1 MSFQWYIIEL
11 VPVVHSVG
19 FNEFQY
25 IIELHSV
32 GFNEFPV
39 VHNSYIL
46 WVLMSFQWYIIELH
60 SVGFNEFP
68 VVHNRVTFCG
78 F

>member
-1 MSFQWYIIEL
+1 M
-11 VPVVHSVG
+11 
-19 FNEFQY
+19 
-25 IIELHSV
+25 

>member
-1 MSFQWYIIEL
+1 M
-11 VPVVHSVG
+11 G
-19 FNEFQY
+19 FNEFQWY

-32 GFNEFPV
+32 GFNE
-39 VHNSYIL
+39 
-46 WVLMSFQWYIIELH
+46 FQWYIIELH

>member
-1 MSFQWYIIEL
+1 MGFNEFPVVHNRVTFCVLMSFQW
-11 VPVVHSVG
+11 
-19 FNEFQY
+19 Y

-32 GFNEFPV
+32 GFNE
-39 VHNSYIL
+39 
-46 WVLMSFQWYIIELH
+46 FQWYIIELH

>member
-1 MSFQWYIIEL
+1 MSF
-11 VPVVHSVG
+11 
-19 FNEFQY
+19 NE
-25 IIELHSV
+25 
-32 GFNEFPV
+32 
-39 VHNSYIL
+39 
-46 WVLMSFQWYIIELH
+46 FQWYIIELH

>member
-1 MSFQWYIIEL
+1 MVHNRVTFCVLMSFQW
-11 VPVVHSVG
+11 
-19 FNEFQY
+19 Y

-32 GFNEFPV
+32 GFNE
-39 VHNSYIL
+39 
-46 WVLMSFQWYIIELH
+46 FQWYIIELH

>member
-1 MSFQWYIIEL
+1 M
-11 VPVVHSVG
+11 G
-19 FNEFQY
+19 FNEFQWY

-46 WVLMSFQWYIIELH
+46 WVLMSFQWYII
-60 SVGFNEFP
+60 
-68 VVHNRVTFCG
+68 VTFCG